1 MPRVLFICT
10 ANYYRSRFAE
20 AVFNH
25 LAAKRGSSWTAF
37 SRGIVPEEAPPGLSP
52 HAANGLRL
60 AGVDP
65 SFIPREKTPL
75 CEADFDAAARVVA
88 LKREEHE
95 PMLRERFGAFVGRV
109 EFWNV
114 SDVPLV
120 SPPQA
125 MLEIKENVEAL
136 LARLEESGGGPSPRA
151 PEAGAP

>member
-37 SRGIVPEEAPPGLSP
+37 SRGITPEEAPPGLSP

-65 SFIPREKTPL
+65 SFIAKEKTPL
-75 CEADFDAAARVVA
+75 CDADFGAADRIIA

-95 PMLRERFGAFVGRV
+95 PMLRDRFGAFVDRV
-109 EFWNV
+109 EFWDV

-136 LARLEESGGGPSPRA
+136 LGELEDARSPQGP
-151 PEAGAP
+151 GADAR